1 MSVGYWMK
9 DWTNISAWQ
18 LYGPEKE
25 QAVLEARLLVVMV
38 FLHFLQPSCDQE
50 RLQRGCDRNIWSCV
64 IVPLKKSLYW
74 ICYNI
79 ASGFFFFFWC
89 EAYGLS
95 APQSGME
102 PGHPAL
108 KGRVLTTRLPGKSLH
123 FSAFLPWSL
132 SQCMHIICLN
142 CPEREYSR

>member
-1 MSVGYWMK
+1 MK

-50 RLQRGCDRNIWSCV
+50 RLQRVCDRNIRSCV
-64 IVPLKKSLYW
+64 IVPLKKVFIEFVTILLL
-74 ICYNI
+74 
-79 ASGFFFFFWC
+79 GFFFFFFWC

-123 FSAFLPWSL
+123 FSAFLP
-132 SQCMHIICLN
+132 
-142 CPEREYSR
+142 